1 MSKIEV
7 VDADSHVMEVPETWD
22 YLEDEFQHRR
32 PVVVQGEGLA
42 TNSHIDAW
50 WLIDGQIHPRLWG
63 PGTTFSGTPLEM
75 KFARDKIFHVASQ
88 GMTDIDARIK
98 DLDAFGIDIQV
109 IYSSILFHR
118 LTEDSRFE
126 AALMRSYNTWISQRC
141 SERPERLKWSA
152 VIPMRD
158 REACVAE
165 VHRARDLGAVGLMI
179 GGTAGQT
186 LLHHPDLA
194 PFFAAA
200 CEVDL
205 PVCVHTGWSA
215 PGLTQT
221 CEDPYSAL
229 LLSFTL
235 PVLMGFF
242 SILAGGVL
250 DRFPKLRVAFLEA
263 GSEWIPYMVGR
274 MDHYHPVVEMLGNR
288 SRKLPS
294 EYLREGRVYV
304 TCEAEEPLL
313 PHVIDLVGEDQILI
327 EGDIPHSEARETGIQ
342 EIRDRT
348 DLSDAVKQKILREN
362 GLAFY
367 NL

>member
-1 MSKIEV
+1 MHKIDV

-22 YLEDEFQHRR
+22 YLGDEFRDR
-32 PVVVQGEGLA
+32 KPIVVEGEGLA

-75 KFARDKIFHVASQ
+75 KFARDKTFNIGSQ
-88 GMTDIDARIK
+88 GMTDIDARIR

-118 LTEDSRFE
+118 LTEDPRFE

-141 SERPERLKWSA
+141 NERPERLKWAA

-158 REACVAE
+158 RDACVAE
-165 VHRARDLGAVGLMI
+165 VHRARELGAVGLMI

-186 LLHHPDLA
+186 LLHHPDLS
-194 PFFAAA
+194 PFYAAA

-205 PVCVHTGWSA
+205 PVCIHTGWSV

-221 CEDPYSAL
+221 CEDPYASL
-229 LLSFTL
+229 ILSFTL
-235 PVLMGFF
+235 PVMMGFF
-242 SILAGGVL
+242 SILGGGVL

-274 MDHYHPVVEMLGNR
+274 MDHYHPVVAMLGNR
-288 SRKLPS
+288 SKKLPS
-294 EYLREGRVYV
+294 EYLAEGRVYV

-313 PHVIDLVGEDQILI
+313 PQVIDLVGEDQILI
-327 EGDIPHSEARETGIQ
+327 EGDIPHAEARETGI
-342 EIRDRT
+342 EELRERT
-348 DLSDAVKQKILREN
+348 DISEAVKQKILREN

-367 NL
+367 KL

>member
-1 MSKIEV
+1 MSKIDV

-22 YLEDEFQHRR
+22 YLEDEFRHRR

-75 KFARDKIFHVASQ
+75 KFARDKMFNVGSQ

-109 IYSSILFHR
+109 VFSSILFHR
-118 LTEDSRFE
+118 LTEDPRFE
-126 AALMRSYNTWISQRC
+126 AALMRSYNTWVSQRC

-165 VHRARDLGAVGLMI
+165 VHRARELGAVGLMI

-186 LLHHPDLA
+186 LLHHPDLS

-294 EYLREGRVYV
+294 EYLEEGRVYV